1 MRRAI
6 FDSAK
11 GWGWGYKRALRCSL
25 GAGVAAALAPAERAP
40 AAEGPPLR
48 PPGPLD
54 ADKHENDPELEKIR
68 KERNYS
74 WMDII
79 TISKDKLPNYEEKL
93 RMFYEEHLHVDE
105 EIRYILDGS
114 GYFDVRDKDE
124 KWIRIFME
132 KGDMITLPA
141 GIYHRFTLDEKNYV
155 KAMRL
160 FVGQPVW
167 TAYNRP
173 ADHLEARGQYVRF
186 LAQTA

>member
-1 MRRAI
+1 MYPKDTVRRC
-6 FDSAK
+6 
-11 GWGWGYKRALRCSL
+11 KRHLCGFQGIKPSFSCLL
-25 GAGVAAALAPAERAP
+25 GVLWM
-40 AAEGPPLR
+40 
-48 PPGPLD
+48 LD
-54 ADKHENDPELEKIR
+54 ADKYENDPELEKIR

-79 TISKDKLPNYEEKL
+79 TICKDKLPNYEEKIKV
-93 RMFYEEHLHVDE
+93 FYEEHLHLDD

-114 GYFDVRDKDE
+114 GYFDVRDKEDR
-124 KWIRIFME
+124 WIRIFME

-160 FVGQPVW
+160 FVGDPVW

-173 ADHLEARGQYVRF
+173 ADHFEARGQYLEF